1 MMKQISQI
9 LVLCAAILL
18 SLVASS
24 DEDGERCGM
33 YIAISSTSTVD
44 DTKWGLYAGKDFD
57 KNAPLGHPDI
67 AVNIIN
73 LQGNSHQAD
82 ESDENHESGVLV
94 AQTVEFLEQFIWV
107 PIPSGGQFEME
118 EGRTVTA
125 IPGAGVLGG
134 FNPKLTNADW
144 NHSSAFFRPAVGEQR
159 EVNHPGR
166 GAFTPFFNVALRTK
180 DEIQA
185 GREIFLDYGDNWEED
200 AKEED
205 LTTDDYKKLDATVDK
220 MATFFEKYKEE
231 LDEKAKTDI
240 YDFLIRDVMGAAA
253 GSAKGRKIVD
263 ILPAFPE
270 SLTKVKDS
278 GGSLAYSQPKSVRSL
293 QWLESHGRCIDNIRP
308 GGSTIPNAGR
318 GAFATRKIKEG
329 SLVSPVPL
337 VHLPAKSIVNMH
349 ELGLSEEESEEGPVY
364 FRLSDEVQGQQLFL
378 NYCYGHPQSS
388 MIFFPSGSVSSLINH
403 SKEPNSKMVWS
414 SHPAHQRHWYDLE
427 PKELLSEDALH
438 LGLLMEIVA
447 LREIYQG
454 EEITIDY
461 GDDWSEAW
469 DAHVKQWEQKV
480 ASGEISKDWPVRALD
495 LNEEYRGKFFKNPE
509 ELTEEPYPS
518 NVMLK
523 CFMQVSGATSTEKI
537 DGKPVREWADPPNGV
552 FDSDNLEDCVVSD
565 YELLEN
571 SGVPDSVF
579 MPYNYTVS
587 LVKENQVSTIKNVPQ
602 RAFVFVDKPGTGDH
616 FVKNPFRHYIA
627 VPDDVFPQGPWRD
640 LA

>member
-1 MMKQISQI
+1 MLRQVYQI
-9 LVLCAAILL
+9 LVLSAAIFL
-18 SLVASS
+18 SVVSGN
-24 DEDGERCGM
+24 EDGTQCGM

-44 DTKWGLYAGKDFD
+44 DTKWGLYAGKDFE
-57 KNAPLGHPDI
+57 KNMPLGYPDI
-67 AVNIIN
+67 AINIIN
-73 LQGNSHQAD
+73 LQGNSHL
-82 ESDENHESGVLV
+82 SDENDASGILV
-94 AQTVEFLEQFIWV
+94 AQTVEFFEQFIWV

-144 NHSSAFFRPAVGEQR
+144 NHTSAFFRPALGEQR
-159 EVNHPGR
+159 TVNHPGR

-180 DEIQA
+180 DQIQA

-220 MATFFEKYKEE
+220 MASFFDKYRDE

-270 SLTKVKDS
+270 SLAKVKDS
-278 GGSLAYSQPKSVRSL
+278 GGALAYSQPKSVRSL

-308 GGSTIPNAGR
+308 GASTIPSAGR
-318 GAFATRKIKEG
+318 GAFATRMIKAG
-329 SLVSPVPL
+329 GLVSPVPL

-364 FRLSDEVQGQQLFL
+364 FRLSDEVQGQQLLL

-388 MIFFPSGSVSSLINH
+388 MLFFPAGSVSSLINH

-414 SHPAHQRHWYDLE
+414 NHPAHQRHWYDLE
-427 PKELLSEDALH
+427 PKELLAEESLH

-447 LREIYQG
+447 VSDIDEG

-461 GDDWSEAW
+461 GIEWSEAW
-469 DAHVKQWEQKV
+469 EAHVKQWEEMV
-480 ASGEISKDWPVRALD
+480 AAGEISKDWPLRALD
-495 LNEEYRGKFFKNPE
+495 LNEEYREKIFKNPE
-509 ELTEEPYPS
+509 ELVEEPYPG

-523 CFMQVSGATSTEKI
+523 CFIQVSGATSTEKI
-537 DGKPVREWADPPNGV
+537 DGKLVREWADPPNGV
-552 FDSDNLEDCVVSD
+552 FDSDNLEDCVVTE
-565 YELLEN
+565 YELLEDG
-571 SGVPDSVF
+571 GVPGF
-579 MPYNYTVS
+579 MPYNYTV
-587 LVKENQVSTIKNVPQ
+587 LLAKEHQVSIVKNVPQ
-602 RAFVFVDKPGTGDH
+602 HAFVFIDKPGTGDH

-627 VPDDVFPQGPWRD
+627 VPDDIFPQGPWRD
-640 LA
+640 LAREH

>member
-1 MMKQISQI
+1 MVKPISQI
-9 LVLCAAILL
+9 LVLSAATFL
-18 SLVASS
+18 SPVSS
-24 DEDGERCGM
+24 IENLKQCGI

-57 KNAPLGHPDI
+57 KNVPLGYPDI
-67 AVNIIN
+67 AINIIN
-73 LQGNSHQAD
+73 LQGNSHLAD
-82 ESDENHESGVLV
+82 ENDESGLLV
-94 AQTVEFLEQFIWV
+94 AQAVEFFEQFIWV

-144 NHSSAFFRPAVGEQR
+144 NHTSAFFRPALGEQR
-159 EVNHPGR
+159 AVNHPGR

-180 DEIQA
+180 DQIQA

-220 MATFFEKYKEE
+220 MASFFDKYRAE

-270 SLTKVKDS
+270 SLAQVKDS

-308 GGSTIPNAGR
+308 GASTIPDAGR
-318 GAFATRKIKEG
+318 GAFATRKIKAG
-329 SLVSPVPL
+329 GLVSPVPL

-364 FRLSDEVQGQQLFL
+364 FRLSDEVRGQQLLL

-388 MIFFPSGSVSSLINH
+388 MLFFPSGSVSSLINH
-403 SKEPNSKMVWS
+403 SKDPNSKMVWS
-414 SHPAHQRHWYDLE
+414 NHPAHQKHWYDLE
-427 PKELLSEDALH
+427 PKELLAEESLH

-447 LREIYQG
+447 VRDIDEG

-461 GDDWSEAW
+461 GIEWSEAW
-469 DAHVKQWEQKV
+469 EAHVKQWEEMV
-480 ASGEISKDWPVRALD
+480 ATGEISKNWPLRALD
-495 LNEEYRGKFFKNPE
+495 LNEEYREKVFKNPE
-509 ELTEEPYPS
+509 ELVEEPYPN

-523 CFMQVSGATSTEKI
+523 CFMQVSGATGTEKI
-537 DGKPVREWADPPNGV
+537 DGKLVREWADPPNGV
-552 FDSDNLEDCVVSD
+552 FDSDNLEDCVVTE
-565 YELLEN
+565 YELLEDG
-571 SGVPDSVF
+571 GVPGF
-579 MPYNYTVS
+579 MPYNYTV
-587 LVKENQVSTIKNVPQ
+587 LLAKEHQVSIVKNVPQ
-602 RAFVFVDKPGTGDH
+602 HAFVFIDRPGTGDH

>member
-1 MMKQISQI
+1 MKPISQI
-9 LVLCAAILL
+9 LVLSAATFL
-18 SLVASS
+18 SPVSS
-24 DEDGERCGM
+24 IENLKQCGI

-57 KNAPLGHPDI
+57 KNVPLGYPDI
-67 AVNIIN
+67 AINIIN
-73 LQGNSHQAD
+73 LQGNSHLAD
-82 ESDENHESGVLV
+82 ENDESGLLV
-94 AQTVEFLEQFIWV
+94 AQAVEFFEQFIWV

-144 NHSSAFFRPAVGEQR
+144 NHTSAFFRPALGEQR
-159 EVNHPGR
+159 AVNHPGR

-180 DEIQA
+180 DQIQA

-220 MATFFEKYKEE
+220 MASFFDKYRAE

-270 SLTKVKDS
+270 SLAQVKDS

-308 GGSTIPNAGR
+308 GASTIPDAGR
-318 GAFATRKIKEG
+318 GAFATRKIKAG
-329 SLVSPVPL
+329 GLVSPVPL

-364 FRLSDEVQGQQLFL
+364 FRLSDEVRGQQLLL

-388 MIFFPSGSVSSLINH
+388 MLFFPSGSVSSLINH
-403 SKEPNSKMVWS
+403 SKDPNSKMVWS
-414 SHPAHQRHWYDLE
+414 NHPAHQKHWYDLE
-427 PKELLSEDALH
+427 PKELLAEESLH

-447 LREIYQG
+447 VRDIDEG

-461 GDDWSEAW
+461 GIEWSEAW
-469 DAHVKQWEQKV
+469 EAHVKQWEEMV
-480 ASGEISKDWPVRALD
+480 ATGEISKNWPLRALD
-495 LNEEYRGKFFKNPE
+495 LNEEYREKVFKNPE
-509 ELTEEPYPS
+509 ELVEEPYPN

-523 CFMQVSGATSTEKI
+523 CFMQVSGATGTEKI
-537 DGKPVREWADPPNGV
+537 DGKLVREWADPPNGV
-552 FDSDNLEDCVVSD
+552 FDSDNLEDCVVTE
-565 YELLEN
+565 YELLEDG
-571 SGVPDSVF
+571 GVPGF
-579 MPYNYTVS
+579 MPYNYTV
-587 LVKENQVSTIKNVPQ
+587 LLAKEHQVSIVKNVPQ
-602 RAFVFVDKPGTGDH
+602 HAFVFIDRPGTGDH